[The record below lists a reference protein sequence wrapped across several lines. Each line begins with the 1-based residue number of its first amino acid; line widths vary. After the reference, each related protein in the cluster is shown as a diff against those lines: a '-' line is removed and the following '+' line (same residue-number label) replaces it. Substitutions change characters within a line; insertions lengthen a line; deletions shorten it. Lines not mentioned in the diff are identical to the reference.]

1 MSELLFTKVRDV
13 HIPTR
18 GTKLSSGLDFYVPLD
33 ITADDIK
40 ITPLNEPVKL
50 DPSKYVTEDSI
61 IIPGWRGV
69 LIPSGLKVYM
79 EPGDSNWTYDLVL
92 IGKSGVSVKTD
103 LIVGAAVIDNDYR
116 GEFNIHL
123 INPGLNDITIQ
134 KGSKIVQG
142 IIRRVD
148 LMDVAEISNEAYEE
162 LSNTERGEGWFG
174 STWN

>member
-61 IIPGWRGV
+61 IIPG
-69 LIPSGLKVYM
+69 
-79 EPGDSNWTYDLVL
+79 
-92 IGKSGVSVKTD
+92 
-103 LIVGAAVIDNDYR
+103 
-116 GEFNIHL
+116 
-123 INPGLNDITIQ
+123 
-134 KGSKIVQG
+134 
-142 IIRRVD
+142 
-148 LMDVAEISNEAYEE
+148 
-162 LSNTERGEGWFG
+162 
-174 STWN
+174 